1 MQRRGQ
7 KRIPILLSVRIWG
20 MDAAGKA
27 FIEDVKTFDITACG
41 ARLQGLHCRQKP
53 GDVIGVQHAGE
64 KARFKVVW
72 VGAPN
77 TPLQGQIGVF
87 CLEPQKNIWGPALSP
102 AMISDWAGMGQ
113 NSTPAAEPPP
123 AAASAAPASPCP
135 APAAPA
141 AALGSEQ
148 ISTRMKDA
156 ITELHQLES
165 VIEAGPVDPRIL
177 ADFREAINHVRQTA
191 WVVQQWIEL
200 SEYHKDAYTT
210 LSLMTNE
217 RVRCEIQLT
226 QELISDL
233 DAGDLGYETDKI
245 EVLAEIVQKLA
256 SRLSHLLRARAS

>member
-27 FIEDVKTFDITACG
+27 FIEDVKTFDITAHG

-72 VGAPN
+72 VGTPQ
-77 TPLQGQIGVF
+77 TPLEGQIGVF

-102 AMISDWAGMGQ
+102 AMISDWAGVGQ
-113 NSTPAAEPPP
+113 TSAPAPDSTPSAGPAPSPP
-123 AAASAAPASPCP
+123 STP
-135 APAAPA
+135 APAAAPV
-141 AALGSEQ
+141 ALGSEQ
-148 ISTRMKDA
+148 ISSRMKDA
-156 ITELHQLES
+156 ITELHQLEAA
-165 VIEAGPVDPRIL
+165 IEAGPVDPRIL

-217 RVRCEIQLT
+217 RVRCSIQLT

-233 DAGDLGYETDKI
+233 DAGDLGYDTEKI
-245 EVLAEIVQKLA
+245 EVLAEIIQKLA
-256 SRLSHLLRARAS
+256 SRLNHLLRARAS